1 MPVSDPD
8 VSRPRLIRDATFL
21 EADRREI
28 ALRRGPHNRLGFAY
42 QVAFVRVLGRFPQQA
57 PLEIDGEILRFAAL
71 QLGADAETIHAYERR
86 QQTVSEHQ
94 QRIGEYLRLR
104 TFDTAG
110 GERLARF
117 LEDEA
122 LRLDR
127 TASLLGRAR
136 GWLRDEHVLAPADS
150 VLRRVVGAAR
160 HKARALLT
168 QRMAERLSAP
178 MRDRLDELVAVG
190 DDQPHSP
197 LHGIKT
203 GTSSPSVGGMKRLLA
218 RLESIEAT
226 GVLDIDVSWV
236 NGNYQRILFHSVRT
250 ASADRVRE
258 MAAPRRHLALVCFLH
273 QAWRDTL
280 DQAVDMYGK
289 LLDRN
294 RKRVDERL
302 DDMLKAQRH
311 AVDRL
316 VQRYRR
322 LGAVLLDPDV
332 GDDELRAR
340 LLSIVPEEKLR
351 EDQSD
356 LASWTRG
363 DRKARFEQ
371 TAERHA
377 GLNQFAAPFLSRMK
391 FVDEQGEGA
400 SPTLAALRA
409 YREHRA
415 AGRRGVPPH
424 APLDFAPAALQ
435 PLIRHNGETDR
446 RRWESALFLKVRD
459 EIQTGNLAIEGAK
472 NFGRFEAFF
481 LPTAQWEQVRD
492 AFWARTGFPVDPDA
506 AVEQLKARLSD
517 AFDRFL
523 EGVADN
529 RQVAFDDDGWRLKT
543 DPAEPPDPAQ
553 SDRLAE
559 LHRWLDARNRT
570 IRLADLLIEVE
581 NDLGFSVHFQQPGE
595 RVDPGEVCALL
606 AAILAHGCNLGLYTM
621 EKVAPDIAYRRL
633 KNVSDWRLVEENQ
646 RAALAAIVH
655 GISRLDAAGHWGD
668 GTTSASDGQRFA
680 MPQKVLQR
688 TYSTRFNDFALEFYS
703 FVADNYA
710 PFYSRPVECT
720 DRDAPFVLDGV
731 LYHESDLNLEEH
743 YTDTHGYTEIN
754 FAAFGMVGM
763 RFCPRIRSL
772 HRQRIYCADPARD
785 HGVLEPVLQ
794 RGRRAVNFRLIAEQW
809 DRIGQFYAAFPAGHA
824 TASAALQRLNRFQAS
839 NRFYAANREL
849 GRALKTEFVLQYM
862 SEPKLRAKVRRGL
875 LKVEQLHALAR
886 AVYYGQR
893 GRISAREVYDQMNA
907 CSCLTLI
914 LACIVYWQ
922 AREISRLA
930 AAPDFPFD
938 PDLVRHVSPI
948 EWKNI
953 VLYGEIKIDP
963 AKLTRRGP

>member
-1 MPVSDPD
+1 MTGFALD
-8 VSRPRLIRDATFL
+8 RLHRVVTM
-21 EADRREI
+21 
-28 ALRRGPHNRLGFAY
+28 RGPRSSSRYSQPSAGRPVRGRSRADSAGSSESLKLCAELG
-42 QVAFVRVLGRFPQQA
+42 QLQPSSGLCGVCCGVR
-57 PLEIDGEILRFAAL
+57 LRFVAL
-71 QLGADAETIHAYERR
+71 QLGADAETIHAYASR

-94 QRIGEYLRLR
+94 QRIGQCLRLR
-104 TFDTAG
+104 AFDAAAD
-110 GERLARF
+110 ERLVRF
-117 LEDEA
+117 LEAEA

-127 TASLLGRAR
+127 TASLLARAR
-136 GWLRDEHVLAPADS
+136 AWLRDEHVLAPADS
-150 VLRRVVGAAR
+150 VLRRAIGAAR

-178 MRDRLDELVAVG
+178 MRDRLDALIAVD

-197 LHGIKT
+197 LHHIKASS
-203 GTSSPSVGGMKRLLA
+203 SSPSVGGMKRLLA
-218 RLESIEAT
+218 RLELIEAT
-226 GVLDIDVSWV
+226 GVLEIDVGWV

-250 ASADRVRE
+250 ASADRVRR

-273 QAWRDTL
+273 QAWRDTRSTCT
-280 DQAVDMYGK
+280 ASSST
-289 LLDRN
+289 
-294 RKRVDERL
+294 
-302 DDMLKAQRH
+302 A
-311 AVDRL
+311 
-316 VQRYRR
+316 
-322 LGAVLLDPDV
+322 
-332 GDDELRAR
+332 
-340 LLSIVPEEKLR
+340 I
-351 EDQSD
+351 
-356 LASWTRG
+356 ASWSKTASTTCTASSSTVIASGSKTASTTCSRRNATPSTG
-363 DRKARFEQ
+363 SFTAVNGSARCCS
-371 TAERHA
+371 
-377 GLNQFAAPFLSRMK
+377 SR
-391 FVDEQGEGA
+391 
-400 SPTLAALRA
+400 S
-409 YREHRA
+409 
-415 AGRRGVPPH
+415 
-424 APLDFAPAALQ
+424 
-435 PLIRHNGETDR
+435 I
-446 RRWESALFLKVRD
+446 
-459 EIQTGNLAIEGAK
+459 
-472 NFGRFEAFF
+472 
-481 LPTAQWEQVRD
+481 PTA
-492 AFWARTGFPVDPDA
+492 AMPS
-506 AVEQLKARLSD
+506 LSD

-523 EGVADN
+523 EGASDN
-529 RQVAFDDDGWRLKT
+529 RQVAFDDDGWRLKK
-543 DPAEPPDPAQ
+543 DPAEHLDAAQ
-553 SDRLAE
+553 SASLAE
-559 LHRWLDARNRT
+559 LHRWLDARNRS

-595 RVDPGEVCALL
+595 KVDPVEVCALL

-633 KNVSDWRLVEENQ
+633 KYVSDWRLVEENQ

-655 GISRLDAAGHWGD
+655 GISRLDAASHWGD

-680 MPQKVLQR
+680 MPHKVLQR

-710 PFYSRPVECT
+710 PFYSRPIECT

-731 LYHESDLNLEEH
+731 LYHESDLDLEEH

-754 FAAFGMVGM
+754 FAAFVMVGM

-794 RGRRAVNFRLIAEQW
+794 RGRRAVNFRLIAQQQW

-875 LKVEQLHALAR
+875 LKFEQLHALAR

-922 AREISRLA
+922 AREISRIA

-938 PDLVRHVSPI
+938 PDLLRHVSPI
-948 EWKNI
+948 EWKNVI
-953 VLYGEIKIDP
+953 LYGEIKIDP
-963 AKLTRRGP
+963 AKLKMRGP